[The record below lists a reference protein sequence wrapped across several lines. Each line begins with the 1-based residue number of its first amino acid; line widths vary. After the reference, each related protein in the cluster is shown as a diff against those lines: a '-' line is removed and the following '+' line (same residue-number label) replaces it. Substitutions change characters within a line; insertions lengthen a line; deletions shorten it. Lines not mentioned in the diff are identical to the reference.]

1 MPFQGGRR
9 RTVMVVMVMMTMVM
23 MMVFSG
29 NLDDVSVQLQYS
41 CGRSW
46 QTCGLLDED
55 IHCGNSAW
63 SQDLGTIDV
72 GCRTSAV
79 QIRLTL
85 YIYIYNNWL
94 VVWNMFC
101 FPYIGNNN
109 PNWLMFFRGVETTNQ
124 IYIYMYIYIYL
135 ITKALYQKH
144 ATSLRNRLRLLRR
157 GSQPAIYWWIE
168 DIYQL
173 YRYIDYLILPVKI
186 AI

>member
-85 YIYIYNNWL
+85 YIYNNWL

-124 IYIYMYIYIYL
+124 IYMYIYVYIYISNNEGIISEACDL
-135 ITKALYQKH
+135 FAQPTQVAASGVSASY
-144 ATSLRNRLRLLRR
+144 LLVDRR
-157 GSQPAIYWWIE
+157 HLPAI
-168 DIYQL
+168 
-173 YRYIDYLILPVKI
+173 
-186 AI
+186 